1 MYGYFVHNYIM
12 KTSIVLTI
20 GPEAK
25 QVIAW
30 GPSTTTARILPTRR
44 IRYRSIRNP
53 GEIFED
59 DRENEDE
66 RRFPKVLLSKF
77 MKTTSESNATDPES
91 SWLRRALL
99 PIGFTALLGVSACA
113 NQSGANGTMPWYERT
128 PVSATPHR

>member
-66 RRFPKVLLSKF
+66 RRKAVGYGVRSYRLG
-77 MKTTSESNATDPES
+77 
-91 SWLRRALL
+91 L
-99 PIGFTALLGVSACA
+99 PLYWA
-113 NQSGANGTMPWYERT
+113 
-128 PVSATPHR
+128 